1 MDRKRNGL
9 AVAGLA
15 VMVMVSACSSTAVP
29 SRPSTS
35 SGAPTSPAALRT
47 AGDLAFS
54 RAAKPGAD
62 GQVPEAML
70 RLLDP
75 DGTIGSVLVEGAA
88 YRSAPTWSP
97 DGKSLATV
105 GPGGLFLWTEG
116 AGVTTLAGCPPA
128 SCDGYGP
135 PAWSPDGSAIAF
147 AGSRGGTEGIFTVA
161 AGGGKP
167 ELLAG
172 DLSLRGSPAWSPAG
186 DSIAVIEQRG
196 GPARILLVDPASGE
210 TRSEVDVPDLQIG
223 EAVAWS
229 PDGAWLAVEGRRTTA
244 PHESGI
250 FLIRPDGS
258 GLELLTACPDDGCT
272 DLAPSW
278 SPDARS
284 VAFTRGRCDEPGSDC
299 FVGDVWIVRVADG
312 RARPLTQGDPLDCC
326 TAWRPGAA

>member
-35 SGAPTSPAALRT
+35 SGAPTSPAALGT

-54 RAAKPGAD
+54 RAESPGSTD
-62 GQVPEAML
+62 RCPRRCSGSSTRMERSVPCSSREP
-70 RLLDP
+70 R
-75 DGTIGSVLVEGAA
+75 IE
-88 YRSAPTWSP
+88 SAPTWSP

-135 PAWSPDGSAIAF
+135 PAWSPDGSTIAF